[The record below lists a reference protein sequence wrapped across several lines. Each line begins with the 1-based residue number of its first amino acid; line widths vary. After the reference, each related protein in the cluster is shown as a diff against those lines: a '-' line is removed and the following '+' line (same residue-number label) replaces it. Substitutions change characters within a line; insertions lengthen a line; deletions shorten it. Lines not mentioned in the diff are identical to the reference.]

1 MTDVFVGKLDPS
13 GNLTLIGTFSGKG
26 TDQANG
32 IAVDPSGNIYIAG
45 NTTSTDFPLHNP
57 LQIVSYTAGVG
68 VLAGTGFLMKLS
80 ADGTVLY
87 STYLGGT
94 TGYSLLSGVA
104 ADSKGD
110 AYVTGTTVAQDYPHT
125 PGMPADGVSCCGVK
139 IISGAFFAK
148 IDPSGSQILYAG
160 TLTGPQPGCETAEKG
175 SSCFLSPVFTSGSAI
190 AVDPAGN
197 AYIAG
202 NAGMGLSTTPGALL
216 TNGIGAF
223 VAKVNSAGTA
233 LVYVTYLGA
242 GSLEPTVGTLAT
254 DFVTAI
260 AADGAGHAYLAGS
273 TSDLAFPAT
282 AGAFQTA
289 LAGQVAPPFVGPPD
303 AFVAKLNPTG
313 SAMVWATFLGGSGN
327 DQAQTIAVD
336 SAGDVWVSGITKST
350 DFPSKVSVTSN
361 GSEFLAELN
370 STGSALS
377 YSALFPSDTVA
388 AALAVDA
395 DGTVHVG
402 GATGPISAFSPGSAP
417 GLTSA
422 PWMFGIA
429 NAAGEVLSGRLAP
442 GELISIYGLH
452 LGPSAPVSATFNA
465 AGFLPTTLGGV
476 QQPRIGRQP
485 RPFAA
490 AARIAAV
497 TAGAVAGEDYWAG
510 VGGQQWREKQSDSQP
525 HHLNRQPPRANRTP
539 PSRPSTVST
548 HPHSDKSCDPSG
560 SMRTRYSRGASVPV
574 PYAPGR
580 TR

>member
-1 MTDVFVGKLDPS
+1 MRTSRVPRWLRTIHTHRACRLTACPAVASKSSPARSSLRSTRRAARSYMPGRSPAHSLGVKQRKRRFLLLESSFYLRVGDCCGP
-13 GNLTLIGTFSGKG
+13 GGQCVYRGERG
-26 TDQANG
+26 
-32 IAVDPSGNIYIAG
+32 
-45 NTTSTDFPLHNP
+45 H
-57 LQIVSYTAGVG
+57 
-68 VLAGTGFLMKLS
+68 
-80 ADGTVLY
+80 GTVNHPRR
-87 STYLGGT
+87 
-94 TGYSLLSGVA
+94 A
-104 ADSKGD
+104 AD
-110 AYVTGTTVAQDYPHT
+110 QW
-125 PGMPADGVSCCGVK
+125 
-139 IISGAFFAK
+139 
-148 IDPSGSQILYAG
+148 
-160 TLTGPQPGCETAEKG
+160 
-175 SSCFLSPVFTSGSAI
+175 
-190 AVDPAGN
+190 
-197 AYIAG
+197 
-202 NAGMGLSTTPGALL
+202 
-216 TNGIGAF
+216 IGAF

-289 LAGQVAPPFVGPPD
+289 LAGQVAPPFVGPSD

-336 SAGDVWVSGITKST
+336 SAGDVWVSGITRST
-350 DFPSKVSVTSN
+350 DFPTKVSVISN

-429 NAAGEVLSGRLAP
+429 NAAGGVLSGRLAP
-442 GELISIYGLH
+442 DELISIYGLH

-497 TAGAVAGEDYWAG
+497 TAGAVAGQDYWAG

-560 SMRTRYSRGASVPV
+560 SMRTRYSRAASVPV

>member
-1 MTDVFVGKLDPS
+1 M
-13 GNLTLIGTFSGKG
+13 
-26 TDQANG
+26 
-32 IAVDPSGNIYIAG
+32 
-45 NTTSTDFPLHNP
+45 
-57 LQIVSYTAGVG
+57 
-68 VLAGTGFLMKLS
+68 
-80 ADGTVLY
+80 
-87 STYLGGT
+87 
-94 TGYSLLSGVA
+94 
-104 ADSKGD
+104 
-110 AYVTGTTVAQDYPHT
+110 
-125 PGMPADGVSCCGVK
+125 
-139 IISGAFFAK
+139 
-148 IDPSGSQILYAG
+148 
-160 TLTGPQPGCETAEKG
+160 
-175 SSCFLSPVFTSGSAI
+175 
-190 AVDPAGN
+190 DPAGN

-336 SAGDVWVSGITKST
+336 SAGDVWVSGITRST

-429 NAAGEVLSGRLAP
+429 NAAGGVLSGRLAP

>member
-1 MTDVFVGKLDPS
+1 MRTSRVPRWLRTIHTHRACRPTACPAVASKSSPARSSLRSTRRAARSYMPGRSPAHSLGVKQRKRQFLLLESSFYLRVGDCCGP
-13 GNLTLIGTFSGKG
+13 GGQCVYRGERG
-26 TDQANG
+26 
-32 IAVDPSGNIYIAG
+32 
-45 NTTSTDFPLHNP
+45 H
-57 LQIVSYTAGVG
+57 
-68 VLAGTGFLMKLS
+68 
-80 ADGTVLY
+80 GTVNHPRR
-87 STYLGGT
+87 
-94 TGYSLLSGVA
+94 A
-104 ADSKGD
+104 ADQWDWRFRRQGELRWD
-110 AYVTGTTVAQDYPHT
+110 RFGLCYVSGGWESRTYGRHPCHRLRHCHCRGWSGACLSRWFHV
-125 PGMPADGVSCCGVK
+125 GLGVSGDGGCVSNRARGR
-139 IISGAFFAK
+139 
-148 IDPSGSQILYAG
+148 GS
-160 TLTGPQPGCETAEKG
+160 
-175 SSCFLSPVFTSGSAI
+175 
-190 AVDPAGN
+190 
-197 AYIAG
+197 
-202 NAGMGLSTTPGALL
+202 
-216 TNGIGAF
+216 
-223 VAKVNSAGTA
+223 
-233 LVYVTYLGA
+233 
-242 GSLEPTVGTLAT
+242 
-254 DFVTAI
+254 
-260 AADGAGHAYLAGS
+260 
-273 TSDLAFPAT
+273 
-282 AGAFQTA
+282 
-289 LAGQVAPPFVGPPD
+289 PPFVGPSD

-350 DFPSKVSVTSN
+350 DFPTKVSVTSN

-429 NAAGEVLSGRLAP
+429 NAAGGVLSGRLAP

-497 TAGAVAGEDYWAG
+497 TAGAVAGEEYWAG
-510 VGGQQWREKQSDSQP
+510 VGGQQGREKQPDSHP

-560 SMRTRYSRGASVPV
+560 SRRTRYSRGASVPV